1 MQVIQIISI
10 IGSIAFFITVVE
22 LIRYQKLKEA
32 YGIIWLIFSFLF
44 MIFSFW
50 RKGLDYVS
58 ELLGIYYPPA
68 MLFLLLNIAG
78 ILVMLQFSTVI
89 SKQNDQIRKLTQEI
103 ALLKQKNDEE
113 KKH

>member
-22 LIRYQKLKEA
+22 LIRHQKLKEA

-58 ELLGIYYPPA
+58 VILSESEYARSASCSFAALINRIFSSVVEKPFLFSNKKYPA
-68 MLFLLLNIAG
+68 
-78 ILVMLQFSTVI
+78 
-89 SKQNDQIRKLTQEI
+89 KLYT
-103 ALLKQKNDEE
+103 L
-113 KKH
+113 